1 MLKNSFFKTIPF
13 LLFIVLF
20 NSCDKE
26 YNVIG
31 ADLIGDSSFDLVKT
45 ESAVVAYNQKIGPIQ
60 SDDLAI
66 NALGSYYNPSFG
78 TTTANFV
85 TQLNLAAVNPTI
97 DPTTAKIKSVVLT
110 IPYFYDKTNIIKTDA
125 TTGAKT
131 YALDSIYG
139 PANAKMKLS
148 VYRSGYFMRDLDPAE
163 QFLKPQKYYSNQN
176 SDFDQVKIGTSTGTP
191 LNNDPNTAQNT
202 EFFFDPAEYSVE
214 TTSASGVKSTTLKPP
229 AMRLNLDNKFFQDN
243 ILNAPAG
250 SLSTNALFKEYFRGL
265 YFNVE
270 NSGSNSGNINMI
282 NFRAGN
288 VTITYEESVVTNGVG
303 AQVEKTIVLNMSGTA
318 AEPVRTTGLLTQSND
333 NTKYVNATNP
343 VNINPVVGDDNLYLK
358 GGEGSMAI
366 LSLFGPD
373 NFGADGVSGAPNTVP
388 DELDVMRTKK
398 YLINEA
404 NLVFHVNTAAMTTS
418 PVPQRIYLYDFTNNL
433 PIIDY
438 GDNSVG
444 SSTKYSKYIYGGILD
459 KATAANGGGYYYKFR
474 ITNHVRNLINDLSA
488 KNVQLGVVVT
498 EDINT
503 YIFSDL
509 RTPSTLFTK
518 VPKASV
524 MNPLGVIVYGAT
536 STVPEAKR
544 LKMEIYYTKPN

>member
-26 YNVIG
+26 YNAIG
-31 ADLIGDSSFDLVKT
+31 ADLIGESSFDLIKE
-45 ESAVVAYNQKIGPIQ
+45 ESAVVSYNQKIGVIQ

-78 TTTANFV
+78 ATTANFV

-97 DPTTAKIKSVVLT
+97 DATAKIKSVILT

-131 YALDSIYG
+131 YPLDSIYG
-139 PANAKMKLS
+139 PLNAKMKLS
-148 VYRSGYFMRDLDPAE
+148 VYRSNYFMRDLDPAE
-163 QFLKPQKYYSNQN
+163 QFLKPQKYYTDQN
-176 SDFDQVKIGTSTGTP
+176 AEFDQLKIGTPAGTP

-202 EFFFDPAEYSVE
+202 EFFFDPTEYSVE
-214 TTSASGVKSTTLKPP
+214 TTNASGVKSTTLKPP

-250 SLSTNALFKEYFRGL
+250 SLSTNAVFKDYFRGL

-288 VTITYEESVVTNGVG
+288 VTITYEETVDGKT
-303 AQVEKTIVLNMSGTA
+303 VEKTIVLNMAGTA
-318 AEPVRTTGLLTQSND
+318 NDPIRTVSLLTQSND
-333 NTKYVNATNP
+333 NADYIKATNP
-343 VNINPVVGDDNLYLK
+343 VNINTVVGDDNLYLK

-373 NFGADGVSGAPNTVP
+373 NFGPDGVSGSPNTVP
-388 DELDVMRTKK
+388 DELDIMRTNK

-404 NLVFHVNTAAMTTS
+404 NLVFHVNAAAMTTS
-418 PVPQRIYLYDFTNNL
+418 PIPQRIYLYDFTNNQV
-433 PIIDY
+433 IKDY
-438 GDNSVG
+438 RDDGTVG
-444 SSTKYSKYIYGGILD
+444 SNTKYSRYIYGGILA
-459 KATAANGGGYYYKFR
+459 KATDANGGGYYYKFR

-503 YIFSDL
+503 SSFSDL

-518 VPKASV
+518 APKASV
-524 MNPLGVIVYGAT
+524 MNPLGAIIYGGT
-536 STVPEAKR
+536 SAVPADKK